1 MDWLTHLV
9 IATLLSMNF
18 ELSESSTDWITPAH
32 KTMYEASMILDRAT
46 AGFKSFTK
54 NKTQN
59 VNMVRL
65 SQSSSKLAGLF
76 GVFGAL
82 FSIILAFI
90 PAADSPELKLM
101 KVEFGKLSEKVD
113 EITRSIDD
121 TKNLIKHE
129 TQKATYLDHERKIHH
144 GYSQLQSCIGRLD
157 NVSYSGLKDCKRK
170 KVLVAEGCITSMNVL
185 QNVEAILIGV
195 TSDATF
201 GDSLLELLKEKSK
214 CNVPKINLF
223 ANKVTALLAK
233 GIVVSMFY
241 DLLTEVDY
249 NVLDGTVLAGK
260 MLQILET
267 KRQVVQHACF
277 KEINYWMPLDVID
290 SHEHFSSSINS
301 TNTELIKTLKT
312 KYPWIWWHVFT
323 YKSEKEP
330 QTGPSGT
337 TRRLLYSSSNLHK
350 VHSFVIPTNV
360 AKVRNLHAKI
370 HHWKKIL
377 ASIRSDGTN
386 GEKDIVEM
394 VKADLTLKDQIQS
407 FGILP
412 GQKWFFGHYEQEFR
426 QQELVDVTD
435 YITTR
440 NVFVSKPHSGI
451 LVAVSFK
458 QADYPPTCS
467 DPCNGKGK
475 CFVYPYST
483 QMGCRCN
490 IGHGGEKCESLGAS
504 LKLKSV
510 INSIVEKTMK
520 LPTFASIQH
529 SIQDTQLYLKTST
542 ENIQKS
548 ITELGERIDEQF
560 KNLGE
565 FMSNKFEWFATLSK
579 YKEAIENMHYFHS
592 ISSQKISH
600 FRQNASITSFN
611 DSSLKTQFLMAED
624 TEIAKF
630 LLSPTGIRKWLYQI
644 NFLIV
649 GRRDTQFNAH
659 KSLIFMVMDK
669 NKHLLCSQAYDD
681 EITRTYR
688 QLMLLQLQGY
698 MLWSNAFSIADRDS
712 SVISESYNEVLGKQ
726 QAYLQNATCQVN
738 MPHRKLCITVRE
750 AIIFINP

>member
-1 MDWLTHLV
+1 MDWSTHLV
-9 IATLLSMNF
+9 IAVSTLLSIHF
-18 ELSESSTDWITPAH
+18 ELSKSSTDWITPAQ
-32 KTMYEASMILDRAT
+32 KTMYEASVILDRA
-46 AGFKSFTK
+46 AIGFDSFAKKQTPAI
-54 NKTQN
+54 
-59 VNMVRL
+59 NMVRL

-82 FSIILAFI
+82 FSILLAFI
-90 PAADSPELKLM
+90 PAAESPELKLM
-101 KVEFGKLSEKVD
+101 KVEFGKLSQKVD
-113 EITRSIDD
+113 KIARSIDD

-144 GYSQLQSCIGRLD
+144 GYSQLQSCIGKLD
-157 NVSYSGLKDCKRK
+157 NVSCSGLKDCKRK
-170 KVLVAEGCITSMNVL
+170 RVLVAEGCITSMNVL
-185 QNVEAILIGV
+185 QNVEAILTGV

-201 GDSLLELLKEKSK
+201 GDSLLDLLKEESK
-214 CNVPKINLF
+214 CNVPKMNLF
-223 ANKVTALLAK
+223 ANKVTALLTK

-241 DLLTEVDY
+241 DLLTKVDY

-260 MLQILET
+260 MIQILEP
-267 KRQVVQHACF
+267 KCQVVQHACF
-277 KEINYWMPLDVID
+277 KEFNYWMPLDVIN

-301 TNTELIKTLKT
+301 TNTKLLKTLKT

-323 YKSEKEP
+323 YKSEKGP
-330 QTGPSGT
+330 QTGPSET
-337 TRRLLYSSSNLHK
+337 TREILYSSSKTHN

-360 AKVRNLHAKI
+360 AKVRNLHDKI
-370 HHWKKIL
+370 RHWKTIL

-386 GEKDIVEM
+386 GVKDIEKM
-394 VKADLTLKDQIQS
+394 VKADYTLKDQIQS

-412 GQKWFFGHYEQEFR
+412 GQKWFFGHYEQELR
-426 QQELVDVTD
+426 QQELVNVTD

-440 NVFVSKPHSGI
+440 NVFVSKPHNGL
-451 LVAVSFK
+451 LVVVSFK

-467 DPCNGKGK
+467 NPCNGKGI

-579 YKEAIENMHYFHS
+579 YKDAIENMHYFHS
-592 ISSQKISH
+592 ISSEKISH
-600 FRQNASITSFN
+600 FRLNASISSFN
-611 DSSLKTQFLMAED
+611 NSSRKTQFLMAED

-630 LLSPTGIRKWLYQI
+630 LLSPTGIRK
-644 NFLIV
+644 
-649 GRRDTQFNAH
+649 
-659 KSLIFMVMDK
+659 
-669 NKHLLCSQAYDD
+669 
-681 EITRTYR
+681 
-688 QLMLLQLQGY
+688 
-698 MLWSNAFSIADRDS
+698 
-712 SVISESYNEVLGKQ
+712 
-726 QAYLQNATCQVN
+726 
-738 MPHRKLCITVRE
+738 
-750 AIIFINP
+750 